1 MITVANVTTFKITDA
16 TLYVRI
22 VTLLAEDN
30 TKLSKQ
36 LSEGF
41 KRSVYWKKYKVIDN
55 IPVQIATQNE
65 KNSIRELLNSSWQRV
80 KDCLSLLMI
89 IQQVLIKFLLILM
102 KNIFFKELTYKIT
115 TSKLMGETFMISQ
128 LLTQLSNTTKSEK
141 Y

>member
-1 MITVANVTTFKITDA
+1 MITVANATTFKITDA

-22 VTLLAEDN
+22 VTLSAEDN
-30 TKLSKQ
+30 TKLSKL
-36 LSEGF
+36 LSESF